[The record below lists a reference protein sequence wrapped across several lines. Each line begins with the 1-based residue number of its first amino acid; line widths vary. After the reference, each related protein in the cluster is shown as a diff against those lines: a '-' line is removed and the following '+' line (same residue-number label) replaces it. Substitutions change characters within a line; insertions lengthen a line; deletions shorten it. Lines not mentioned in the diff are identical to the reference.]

1 MPQQPPLR
9 VYQLILD
16 DKQTEK
22 YMKAVDGRTLW
33 LQESIVNASTFTA
46 AINMVETKRELSRKE
61 TDMKNVALAFMYLYN
76 VVEEKGM
83 LDDVESF
90 FTQETIH

>member
-1 MPQQPPLR
+1 
-9 VYQLILD
+9 
-16 DKQTEK
+16 
-22 YMKAVDGRTLW
+22 MKAVDGRTLW

-61 TDMKNVALAFMYLYN
+61 NDMKNVALAFMYLYN
-76 VVEEKGM
+76 VVEEKGL

-90 FTQETIH
+90 FTEETIH